1 MELTNST
8 VDIDAL
14 GFHFATRS
22 VFLGLTLRFLP
33 GLTWL
38 RGSNGRGKTTLLRLL
53 GGQLAPASGTIR
65 LGALDARRDAL
76 AWRRHSFYCGGEA
89 PALEWLTV
97 NEWLELHLA
106 LYEGADRAALRS
118 YVDGFRIDGVLA
130 QPVTALSLGQYKK
143 LQLALAL
150 ALPARLLLIDEPF
163 NGLDAQAVELLE
175 DLLRR
180 REAARDGCIVLTSHL
195 APRIA
200 CTHVLD
206 LDRQAGVL

>member
-1 MELTNST
+1 
-8 VDIDAL
+8 
-14 GFHFATRS
+14 
-22 VFLGLTLRFLP
+22 
-33 GLTWL
+33 
-38 RGSNGRGKTTLLRLL
+38 
-53 GGQLAPASGTIR
+53 
-65 LGALDARRDAL
+65 
-76 AWRRHSFYCGGEA
+76 
-89 PALEWLTV
+89 
-97 NEWLELHLA
+97 
-106 LYEGADRAALRS
+106 
-118 YVDGFRIDGVLA
+118 
-130 QPVTALSLGQYKK
+130 

-180 REAARDGCIVLTSHL
+180 REVARDGCIVLTSHL